1 MTLAQ
6 LSEAL
11 AGNANLMVSL
21 VDSKGDTLIK
31 YTAAGYEAVDST
43 VMARNVI
50 KVIVNGN
57 YNLSVVIADAE

>member
-11 AGNANLMVSL
+11 STNANLMVSF
-21 VDSKGDTLIK
+21 VDSKGDTLIR
-31 YTAAGYEAVDST
+31 YTASGYESVDSAI
-43 VMARNVI
+43 MARKVN

-57 YNLSVVIADAE
+57 YSLSVVIADAE

>member
-11 AGNANLMVSL
+11 STNANLMVSL
-21 VDSKGDTLIK
+21 VDSKGDTLIR
-31 YTAAGYEAVDST
+31 YTAAGYEAVDSAI
-43 VMARNVI
+43 MARKVS

-57 YNLSVVIADAE
+57 YSLSVVIADAE